1 MVWEA
6 TYRRQLSMNLRT
18 PRTSSRCDEV
28 RGVRRFMGRTT
39 PSPDVGIRH
48 CGSAGSA
55 AESADQ
61 SVMRSSSIPARTLAT
76 LTSGL
81 LALLLLQST
90 GCSIRRLA
98 VGKVADALSKGGT
111 TFTSD
116 DDPELVKDAL
126 PFSLKL
132 MESLLAEAP
141 EHTGL
146 LLALT
151 SGFTQYGYAFVQQEA
166 DEIEGKDFQAAEA
179 LRSRA
184 RRLYLRAR
192 GYGLRGLEVAHPGFT
207 KALAANPVE
216 AVKAAAA
223 QDAGQLYWTAA
234 AWAAA
239 ISVGKDDSGLIA
251 EIPQM
256 EALLDRALAL
266 DESWGDGA
274 IHGLLITYEMSRVN
288 GKGEPA
294 ERSRHHFERALA
306 LGGGHLAGP
315 YVSFAESVC
324 VEEQDATQFREMLEK
339 ALAVNPDEHPEARLV
354 NLLMQRRARWLL
366 SREEDLFLLPA
377 KTGQN

>member
-1 MVWEA
+1 ML
-6 TYRRQLSMNLRT
+6 LS
-18 PRTSSRCDEV
+18 
-28 RGVRRFMGRTT
+28 
-39 PSPDVGIRH
+39 
-48 CGSAGSA
+48 
-55 AESADQ
+55 
-61 SVMRSSSIPARTLAT
+61 
-76 LTSGL
+76 
-81 LALLLLQST
+81 ST

-116 DDPELVKDAL
+116 DDPELVRDAL

-132 MESLLAEAP
+132 MESLLSEAP
-141 EHTGL
+141 DHRGL
-146 LLALT
+146 LLAVT
-151 SGFTQYGYAFVQQEA
+151 SGFTQYGYAFIQQEA
-166 DEIEGKDFQAAEA
+166 DEIESKDFQAAETM
-179 LRSRA
+179 RGRA
-184 RRLYLRAR
+184 RRMYLRAR

-216 AVKAAAA
+216 AVKVATAK
-223 QDAGQLYWTAA
+223 DVGQVYWTAA

-239 ISVGKDDSGLIA
+239 IALSKDDPALIA

-294 ERSRHHFERALA
+294 ERSRHHFDRALA
-306 LGGGHLAGP
+306 LGRGRLAGP
-315 YVSFAESVC
+315 YVSFAEAVC
-324 VEEQDATQFREMLEK
+324 IEKQDAKQFRETLEK
-339 ALAVNPDEHPEARLV
+339 ALALNPDEHPDVRLV

-366 SREEDLFLLPA
+366 SREEDLFLTPT